1 MNTSVG
7 KVGVVKGEET
17 IEYSEKKGYNYK
29 HKKRVKVADETGKM
43 EM

>member
-1 MNTSVG
+1 M
-7 KVGVVKGEET
+7 GVVKGEET